1 MQNAPGPAPAC
12 FFGPIACVPSRGS
25 LFAQDLGLVRL
36 RRSAPTR
43 AVEADASAR
52 RSARA
57 AAEPEK
63 LQFDLLKEHG
73 RARRGRVT
81 IRRDSAVRSAETP
94 AFMNVGTLAAVRNL
108 TCGELAETGCEIM
121 LGNTFHLAF
130 RGAGPEV
137 IREHG
142 GLHGFARWGGLILT
156 DSGGFQVFSQAGRK
170 VTEEGV
176 RFKSTLNGDELFL
189 GPEESMAVQRAL
201 GSDIVMV
208 FDECSAFGADRET
221 LLAAL
226 GRTERWARRSKG
238 AHGDSSAAL
247 FGIVQGGFDLELR
260 RESLEGLAAIGFDG
274 YAIGGVS
281 VGEPQAEM
289 LRVVEATAPRMPR
302 LRPRY
307 LMGVGYPDDI
317 VEAVRRGID
326 MFDCVIPTKHAER
339 ADLFVS
345 SGTLRITGSQ
355 HRSERG
361 PIDPRCDCP
370 VCQGGYSRSYIR
382 HLFKAKEQLGVRL
395 MALHNVH
402 YYQSLMRGLRGAV
415 EEGRLDEWCDEFYRA
430 RGEEPRPPP
439 PPLPAS

>member
-63 LQFDLLKEHG
+63 LH
-73 RARRGRVT
+73 
-81 IRRDSAVRSAETP
+81 AVRSAETP

-142 GLHGFARWGGLILT
+142 GLHGFARWAASSLLTPAASRSSARPGGS
-156 DSGGFQVFSQAGRK
+156 DGG
-170 VTEEGV
+170 GV

-201 GSDIVMV
+201 GSTSSWPAPPAPPRPRRAAPVGRGGAGQV
-208 FDECSAFGADRET
+208 FDECSAFGPT
-221 LLAAL
+221 
-226 GRTERWARRSKG
+226 GRPSSPPSG
-238 AHGDSSAAL
+238 APSAGPPLQGSAAL

-260 RESLEGLAAIGFDG
+260 RESLEGLAAIGFDAPG
-274 YAIGGVS
+274 PG
-281 VGEPQAEM
+281 QAEM

-307 LMGVGYPDDI
+307 LMGVG
-317 VEAVRRGID
+317 GID

-415 EEGRLDEWCDEFYRA
+415 EEGRLDEWCDEFYR
-430 RGEEPRPPP
+430 
-439 PPLPAS
+439 